1 MASTWS
7 SAIWGQVGQD
17 ISEGTEVSSQ
27 GRRQESACAW
37 RSATPA
43 GTGPP
48 AAALPAGSPAES
60 VPGGGREQHE
70 FSKSL
75 RKVLL
80 KSAPQFP
87 HL

>member
-1 MASTWS
+1 M
-7 SAIWGQVGQD
+7 
-17 ISEGTEVSSQ
+17 SSQ

-43 GTGPP
+43 GTGP
-48 AAALPAGSPAES
+48 ATALLLAPLQKS

-70 FSKSL
+70 FNKSL

-87 HL
+87 PPVR